1 MRIMKLRLLLY
12 ARLRVLGLS
21 DALGIR
27 GMGSGALRLARAERF
42 VLRGLRM
49 EHIGVSL
56 GLGFRVQGL
65 GFRV

>member
-27 GMGSGALRLARAERF
+27 GLGSGL
-42 VLRGLRM
+42 
-49 EHIGVSL
+49 
-56 GLGFRVQGL
+56 
-65 GFRV
+65 